1 MHTTTVIRA
10 TALAVVLAAAPLAFS
25 PGTGIRQNA
34 ACAQT
39 EADSATGCCKQESG
53 SICNNGGPT
62 DKMNYYYTTKC

>member
-10 TALAVVLAAAPLAFS
+10 TALAAVLTAAPLAFS

-39 EADSATGCCKQESG
+39 EVDSGAGCCKQETG
-53 SICNNGGPT
+53 SICNNGSS